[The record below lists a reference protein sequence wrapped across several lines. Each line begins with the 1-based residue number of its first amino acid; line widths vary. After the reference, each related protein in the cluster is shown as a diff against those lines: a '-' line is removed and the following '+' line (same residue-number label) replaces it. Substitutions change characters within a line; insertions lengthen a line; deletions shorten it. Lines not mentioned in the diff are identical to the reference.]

1 MELNDYQKTAVLDEH
16 NACLVRANVGSGKNN
31 GSYRKDPLS
40 SPAEKNP
47 PGKYDRSDL
56 YK

>member
-16 NACLVRANVGSGKNN
+16 NACLVRANVGSGNN